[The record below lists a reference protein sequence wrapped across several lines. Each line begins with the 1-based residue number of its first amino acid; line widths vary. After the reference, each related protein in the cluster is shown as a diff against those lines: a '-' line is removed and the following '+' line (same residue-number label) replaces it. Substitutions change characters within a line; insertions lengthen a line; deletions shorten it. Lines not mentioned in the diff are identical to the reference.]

1 MIHVPILMY
10 HSVTDRSSR
19 ETRSPAVRPSAFVGP
34 PPIHPKKQT
43 QASGPAT
50 AGVARHGLCQV
61 RESE

>member
-10 HSVTDRSSR
+10 HSVTDRSSH

-43 QASGPAT
+43 QALGPAAT
-50 AGVARHGLCQV
+50 GFTRHGLRQV

>member
-10 HSVTDRSSR
+10 HSVIDRSSH
-19 ETRSPAVRPSAFVGP
+19 ETCSPAVCPSAFVGP

-43 QASGPAT
+43 PAMGPAA
-50 AGVARHGLCQV
+50 AGFTQHGLRQV